1 MDDRRGGRRLG
12 RLDCAFNHAGIAGR
26 HVEAVGKKTA
36 VWSEEAFDRMIAV
49 NLKEVWLWQL

>member
-1 MDDRRGGRRLG
+1 MIEGVGGAFG

-26 HVEAVGKKTA
+26 HVEAVGEKTA
-36 VWSEEAFDRMIAV
+36 VWSEEAFDRTIAV